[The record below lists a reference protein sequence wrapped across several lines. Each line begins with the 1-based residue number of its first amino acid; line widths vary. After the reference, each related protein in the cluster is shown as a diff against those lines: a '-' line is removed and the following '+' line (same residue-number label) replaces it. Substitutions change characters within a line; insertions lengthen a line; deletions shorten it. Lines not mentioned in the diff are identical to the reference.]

1 MNKFIKH
8 THTHTPTIKVLSQIC
23 CSAVVELEP
32 SQFIAGDYLFFLKM
46 PFQDHV
52 KEKLKLVQKFLH
64 VDAQDQ
70 LTSLEEMMK
79 SSEISMVCD
88 IITY

>member
-1 MNKFIKH
+1 
-8 THTHTPTIKVLSQIC
+8 
-23 CSAVVELEP
+23 
-32 SQFIAGDYLFFLKM
+32 M

-70 LTSLEEMMK
+70 LTSLEEKMK

-88 IITY
+88 VITY